1 MALGDLVW
9 QRNALI
15 NDTTGRSH
23 AELTIASVAANERLE
38 RVTVDF
44 YCNVVSG
51 SSAVLQTWLD
61 RGVLVIAQWTQ
72 AAFGTPPTPVQV
84 GTANLSLA
92 DVLADG
98 YVRMGEAETFTD
110 WHHVPKAGVL
120 TIDAVVRRQ
129 PPAGGSGRVWL
140 TWGLAA
146 FAGAGVAVGFDKI
159 YSRVQV
165 STVA

>member
-1 MALGDLVW
+1 MALGDRVW

-44 YCNVVSG
+44 YVNVVSG
-51 SSAVLQTWLD
+51 DSAVLGTWLD
-61 RGVLVIAQWTQ
+61 RGVLVVAQWTF
-72 AAFGTPPTPVQV
+72 AAFGTPPTPVNI
-84 GTANLSLA
+84 GTATLSNVDML
-92 DVLADG
+92 VDG
-98 YVRMGEAETFTD
+98 YCRIGEAETFTNY
-110 WHHVPKAGVL
+110 HHAPKAGVL
-120 TIDAVVRRQ
+120 SLDAPVRRT

-159 YSRVQV
+159 YSRVEV

>member
-23 AELTIASVAANERLE
+23 AELTIASVAATERLE
-38 RVTVDF
+38 RVELDF

-51 SSAVLQTWLD
+51 DSAVLQTWLD
-61 RGVLVIAQWTQ
+61 RGVLVVAQWTF
-72 AAFGTPPTPVQV
+72 AAFGTPPTPTQI
-84 GTANLSLA
+84 GAATLSNV
-92 DVLADG
+92 DVLCDT
-98 YVRMGEAETFTD
+98 YVRMGEAETFTN
-110 WHHVPKAGVL
+110 WHHVPKAGSVHIEA
-120 TIDAVVRRQ
+120 TVRRT

-140 TWGLAA
+140 TWGLAS
-146 FAGAGVAVGFDKI
+146 FTGAGVAVGFDKV
-159 YSRVQV
+159 YSRVLV